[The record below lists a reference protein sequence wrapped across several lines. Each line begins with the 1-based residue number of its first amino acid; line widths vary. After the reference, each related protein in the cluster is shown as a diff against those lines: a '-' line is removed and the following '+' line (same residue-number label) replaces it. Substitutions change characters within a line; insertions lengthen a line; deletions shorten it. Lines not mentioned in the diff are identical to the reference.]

1 MLLQQR
7 DVVDEPRLPEADGQ
21 RRERSPLQR
30 VQLHERLRVRDAD
43 VVDVRQRLPRESVN
57 FPHPDTGLL
66 PARGACRYPPLMNDL
81 LFRFWATNLVM
92 RTNWFVAV
100 ARHVRGPAGCGTQ
113 QQEVVSH
120 GRKSWNQVLHMGT
133 NTSATTTPRNNLPS
147 DDEARAHFFGG
158 RSPAKTA
165 GKAA

>member
-1 MLLQQR
+1 MF
-7 DVVDEPRLPEADGQ
+7 ASA
-21 RRERSPLQR
+21 SPASGI
-30 VQLHERLRVRDAD
+30 LH
-43 VVDVRQRLPRESVN
+43 
-57 FPHPDTGLL
+57 FPHPDTDLL
-66 PARGACRYPPLMNDL
+66 PARGACRYPPLMDDL
-81 LFRFWATNLVM
+81 LFRFRATNLVM

-133 NTSATTTPRNNLPS
+133 NTSATTIPRNNLPS
-147 DDEARAHFFGG
+147 DDEARTYFFGG